1 MQEIDTIDK
10 AIADLLT
17 EDGRMPASEVARR
30 LGDVSERVVRYRMER
45 MLESGVLRVSAVPD
59 PKKIGLPVVADVK
72 VIVEPGKSMEVARKL
87 AQYEWVTY
95 VGCSI
100 GESDVGIQIV
110 ARDNEELYKLVAD
123 VVGNVEGVVRT
134 TTMIVPVILKD
145 IYKWTIPESVC
156 TEPKEEETP
165 R

>member
-1 MQEIDTIDK
+1 MQEIDTTDK

-17 EDGRMPASEVARR
+17 EDGRMSASSIARR
-30 LGDVSERVVRYRMER
+30 LGDVSERVVRYRLDR

-59 PKKIGLPVVADVK
+59 PKKIGFPVVADVK
-72 VIVEPGKSMEVARKL
+72 VIVEPGRSMEVARKL
-87 AQYEWVTY
+87 ARYEWVTY

-110 ARDNEELYKLVAD
+110 ARDNEELYNLVSD

-156 TEPKEEETP
+156 SEPKEESLS
-165 R
+165 

>member
-17 EDGRMPASEVARR
+17 QDGRMSSSEIARR

-45 MLESGVLRVSAVPD
+45 MLESGVLRVNAVPD
-59 PKKIGLPVVADVK
+59 PKKIGFPVVADVK

-87 AQYEWVTY
+87 ARYEWVTY

-100 GESDVGIQIV
+100 GESDIGIQIV
-110 ARDNEELYKLVAD
+110 ARDNEELYNLVSD
-123 VVGNVEGVVRT
+123 VVGNVDGVVRT

-156 TEPKEEETP
+156 SDPKEDETP
-165 R
+165 S

>member
-17 EDGRMPASEVARR
+17 EDGRMSASSIARR
-30 LGDVSERVVRYRMER
+30 LGNVSERVVRYRLER
-45 MLESGVLRVSAVPD
+45 MLESGILHVSAVPN
-59 PKKIGLPVVADVK
+59 PKKIGYPVVADVK
-72 VIVEPGKSMEVARKL
+72 VIVEPGKSMEVAREL
-87 AQYEWVTY
+87 ARYEWVTY

-110 ARDNEELYKLVAD
+110 ARDNEELYNLVSD

-145 IYKWTIPESVC
+145 IYQWTIPESVC
-156 TEPKEEETP
+156 SEPEEESLS
-165 R
+165 